1 MDALVVEKPGEQ
13 ALAGIEQGLRL
24 IDAALVVLRSV
35 GVELR
40 EQVAAEQ
47 IERIHERI
55 EAAHTEIRLLD
66 RQHQQA
72 ELVDGDKK
80 LIRKPLRLC
89 PQAAELLAHIQQR
102 SGEVVDG
109 RWAHAESVARAGR

>member
-1 MDALVVEKPGEQ
+1 MDALVEKPGVQ
-13 ALAGIEQGLRL
+13 ALAGIEQGLCL
-24 IDAALVVLRSV
+24 IDEALVVLRSV

-40 EQVAAEQ
+40 EQVAVEQ

-80 LIRKPLRLC
+80 PIRLC